1 MHTPRAVA
9 LLMGLPILAGLTE
22 DQALAL
28 ATGAEKRHFKN
39 GEALIEA
46 DKVSGDM
53 FIILSG
59 RANVVLNAKDDKQVM
74 IATLGLGECVGEM
87 SAIDQQ
93 PHCTN
98 VVADG
103 PVQALKLKQTAF
115 FNVLQDNA
123 RVSGTLLKS
132 MFRHM
137 MRANRQIMWLTTVS
151 VQGRVARTLM
161 DMATP
166 HTDGQL
172 HIKIKVTNVTLAKKV
187 GASRE
192 MVGKALK
199 EFQSNGF
206 IEKLPSGGLRIND
219 KRKKPRH

>member
-1 MHTPRAVA
+1 
-9 LLMGLPILAGLTE
+9 
-22 DQALAL
+22 
-28 ATGAEKRHFKN
+28 
-39 GEALIEA
+39 
-46 DKVSGDM
+46 
-53 FIILSG
+53 
-59 RANVVLNAKDDKQVM
+59 
-74 IATLGLGECVGEM
+74 
-87 SAIDQQ
+87 
-93 PHCTN
+93 

-103 PVQALKLKQTAF
+103 KVQALKLRQTDF
-115 FNVLQDNA
+115 IRVLHENA
-123 RVSGTLLKS
+123 QVAGIMLKA

-137 MRANRQIMWLTTVS
+137 VRANRQIMWLTTVS

-161 DMATP
+161 DMALP
-166 HTDGQL
+166 HANGQM
-172 HIKIKVTNVTLAKKV
+172 HIKTKVSNVTLAKKV